1 MQDEDGRP
9 PIKMSAADQLARMAL
24 GTMEQE
30 CGHGIGDA
38 AMGPFVDTHGSIL
51 LARRKLDAATR
62 QVLKFI
68 LYLRLFSLA
77 YRISHGVF
85 LFLLLQLLERYL
97 AISLRH
103 DGPDSLPA
111 MKANDKL
118 GTFYFLLGTTSRNI
132 SQCQTNLLALRP
144 SPTNP

>member
-1 MQDEDGRP
+1 MQVAVQRHTWSCPLSLVQDEDGRP

-62 QVLKFI
+62 QV
-68 LYLRLFSLA
+68 
-77 YRISHGVF
+77 RI
-85 LFLLLQLLERYL
+85 FLLVFTRHSASLTLCYFYL
-97 AISLRH
+97 CSCW
-103 DGPDSLPA
+103 S
-111 MKANDKL
+111 
-118 GTFYFLLGTTSRNI
+118 GTSPSRCGTTG
-132 SQCQTNLLALRP
+132 QTVCP
-144 SPTNP
+144 P